1 MVQREWV
8 EKDFYKELGVASDAS
23 DSEIKSVARKL
34 MAENHPD
41 RNPNN
46 PVAEERYKAV
56 GEAKDV
62 LLDKAKRKEYDETRR
77 LFANGGRR
85 FNGGGGGGNFGG
97 FGGDGAEFNLGDL
110 FDAAPQTGGANIGDL
125 FGGLFGRGAQQP
137 RPSRPRRGND
147 LETETELSFLEA
159 TKGVAMPL
167 RLTSPAPCTNCHGS
181 GARPGTSPKVC
192 PNCNGAG
199 VINRNQGA
207 FGFSEPCTEC
217 RGTGSIIEEPCDEC
231 GGKGATTRTRTIN
244 VRIPPGVED
253 GQRIRLAGQGE
264 AGLRGAPSGDLFVTV
279 HVRPDKVFGRTGDDL
294 TVTVPVSFH
303 ELALGTTLSVPTL
316 EGKVG
321 VRVPKGTSDGR
332 ILRVRGRGVPKRAGG
347 HGDLLVTVKVAVPPT
362 SKAKPP
368 RRSRPTPRPSGQAGS
383 TRGPDGPVRDEQEG
397 RRSHLPDLGRRG
409 ARGHARPDA
418 ADLRPAW
425 PGQSAA

>member
-1 MVQREWV
+1 MAQREWV
-8 EKDFYKELGVASDAS
+8 EKDFYKELGVSSDAS
-23 DSEIKSVARKL
+23 ADDIKRAYRKL
-34 MAENHPD
+34 ARDLHPD
-41 RNPNN
+41 TNPD
-46 PVAEERYKAV
+46 PAAADRFKAV
-56 GEAKDV
+56 SEAHSV
-62 LLDKAKRKEYDETRR
+62 LSDPAKRKEYDETRR
-77 LFANGGRR
+77 LFAGGGFGRR
-85 FNGGGGGGNFGG
+85 FNDGGFGG
-97 FGGDGAEFNLGDL
+97 FGGDGVEFNLNDL
-110 FDAAPQTGGANIGDL
+110 FDAAGQTGGANIGDL
-125 FGGLFGRGAQQP
+125 FGGLFGRGASP

-192 PNCNGAG
+192 PTCNGSG

-207 FGFSEPCTEC
+207 FGFSEPCTDC
-217 RGTGSIIEEPCDEC
+217 RGSGSIIEHPCQEC
-231 GGKGATTRTRTIN
+231 KGTGVTTRTRTIN

-264 AGLRGAPSGDLFVTV
+264 AGLRGAPSGDLYVTV
-279 HVRPDKVFGRTGDDL
+279 HVRPDKVFGRDGDDL

-332 ILRVRGRGVPKRAGG
+332 ILRVRGRGVPKRSGG
-347 HGDLLVTVKVAVPPT
+347 HGDLLVTVKVAVPPKVEGEAAEALEAYA
-362 SKAKPP
+362 KAERASGFDP
-368 RRSRPTPRPSGQAGS
+368 RAGWA
-383 TRGPDGPVRDEQEG
+383 
-397 RRSHLPDLGRRG
+397 G
-409 ARGHARPDA
+409 A
-418 ADLRPAW
+418 
-425 PGQSAA
+425 

>member
-1 MVQREWV
+1 MAQREWV
-8 EKDFYKELGVASDAS
+8 EKDFYKELGVSSDATAK
-23 DSEIKSVARKL
+23 EIKGAYRKL
-34 MAENHPD
+34 ASELHPD
-41 RNPNN
+41 KNPDG
-46 PVAEERYKAV
+46 ADRFKAV
-56 GEAKDV
+56 SEAYSV
-62 LLDKAKRKEYDETRR
+62 LSDDAKRKEYDETRR
-77 LFANGGRR
+77 LFA
-85 FNGGGGGGNFGG
+85 GGGFGRGRYTGGSSGNFGG
-97 FGGDGAEFNLGDL
+97 FGSDGAEFNLNDL
-110 FDAAPQTGGANIGDL
+110 FDAAGQTGGANIGDL

-147 LETETELSFLEA
+147 LETETELSFMEA
-159 TKGVAMPL
+159 TRGVAMPL

-217 RGTGSIIEEPCDEC
+217 RGSGSIIEQPCDEC
-231 GGKGATTRTRTIN
+231 NGTGVTTRTRTIN

-264 AGLRGAPSGDLFVTV
+264 AGLRGAPSGDLYVTV
-279 HVRPDKVFGRTGDDL
+279 HVKPDKVFGRDGNDL
-294 TVTVPVSFH
+294 TVTVPVSFS

-332 ILRVRGRGVPKRAGG
+332 ILRVRGRGVPKRSGG
-347 HGDLLVTVKVAVPPT
+347 HGDLLVTVKVAVPPKIEGEAAEALEAYA
-362 SKAKPP
+362 KAERASGFDP
-368 RRSRPTPRPSGQAGS
+368 RAGWA
-383 TRGPDGPVRDEQEG
+383 
-397 RRSHLPDLGRRG
+397 G
-409 ARGHARPDA
+409 A
-418 ADLRPAW
+418 
-425 PGQSAA
+425 

>member
-1 MVQREWV
+1 MAQREWV
-8 EKDFYKELGVASDAS
+8 EKDFYKELGVTSDA
-23 DSEIKSVARKL
+23 DAKTIKSAYRKL
-34 MAENHPD
+34 ASELHPD
-41 RNPNN
+41 KNPDG
-46 PVAEERYKAV
+46 AERFKAV
-56 GEAKDV
+56 SEAYSV
-62 LLDKAKRKEYDETRR
+62 LSDDAKKKEYDETRR
-77 LFANGGRR
+77 LFANGGFGRR
-85 FNGGGGGGNFGG
+85 AGGGAGNFGG
-97 FGGDGAEFNLGDL
+97 GGFSGEGADFNLGDL
-110 FDAAPQTGGANIGDL
+110 FDQAGQAGGANIGDL

-192 PNCNGAG
+192 PGCNGAG

-217 RGTGSIIEEPCDEC
+217 RGSGSIIEHPCDEC
-231 GGKGATTRTRTIN
+231 HGTGVTTRTRTIN

-264 AGLRGAPSGDLFVTV
+264 AGLRGAPSGDLYVTV
-279 HVRPDKVFGRTGDDL
+279 HVRADKVFGRDGDDL

-332 ILRVRGRGVPKRAGG
+332 ILRVRGRGVPKRSGG
-347 HGDLLVTVKVAVPPT
+347 HGDLLVTVKVAVPPNLDGEVAEALE
-362 SKAKPP
+362 SYAKAERASGFDP
-368 RRSRPTPRPSGQAGS
+368 RAGWAGNLS
-383 TRGPDGPVRDEQEG
+383 
-397 RRSHLPDLGRRG
+397 
-409 ARGHARPDA
+409 
-418 ADLRPAW
+418 
-425 PGQSAA
+425 

>member
-1 MVQREWV
+1 MAQREWV
-8 EKDFYKELGVASDAS
+8 EKDFYKELGVSSDAS
-23 DSEIKSVARKL
+23 AKEIKGAYRKL
-34 MAENHPD
+34 ASELHPD
-41 RNPNN
+41 KNPDG
-46 PVAEERYKAV
+46 ADRFKAV
-56 GEAKDV
+56 SEAYSV
-62 LLDKAKRKEYDETRR
+62 LSDEAKRKEYDETRR
-77 LFANGGRR
+77 LFAGGGFGRGR
-85 FNGGGGGGNFGG
+85 YSGGGGGGGNFGG
-97 FGGDGAEFNLGDL
+97 FGGDGAEFNLNDL
-110 FDAAPQTGGANIGDL
+110 FDAAGQTGGANIGDL

-147 LETETELSFLEA
+147 LETETELSFMEA

-217 RGTGSIIEEPCDEC
+217 RGSGSIIEQPCDEC
-231 GGKGATTRTRTIN
+231 KGTGVTTRTRTIN

-264 AGLRGAPSGDLFVTV
+264 AGLRGAPSGDLYVTV
-279 HVRPDKVFGRTGDDL
+279 HVKPDKVFGRDGNDL
-294 TVTVPVSFH
+294 TVTVPVSFS
-303 ELALGTTLSVPTL
+303 ELALGATLSVPTL

-332 ILRVRGRGVPKRAGG
+332 ILRVRGRGVPKRSGG
-347 HGDLLVTVKVAVPPT
+347 HGDLLVTVKVAVPPKIEGEAAEALEAYA
-362 SKAKPP
+362 KAERASGFDP
-368 RRSRPTPRPSGQAGS
+368 RAGWA
-383 TRGPDGPVRDEQEG
+383 
-397 RRSHLPDLGRRG
+397 G
-409 ARGHARPDA
+409 A
-418 ADLRPAW
+418 
-425 PGQSAA
+425 